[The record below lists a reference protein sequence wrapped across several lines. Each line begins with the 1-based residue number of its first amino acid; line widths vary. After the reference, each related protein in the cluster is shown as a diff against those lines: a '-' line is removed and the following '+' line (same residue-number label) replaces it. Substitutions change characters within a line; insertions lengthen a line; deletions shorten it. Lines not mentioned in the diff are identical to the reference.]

1 MPKLSANISTLYPEM
16 GFLQRFSAAA
26 QDGFD
31 AVEFQF
37 AYEYTAAEL
46 VAAAKAASVK
56 VVLLNCPAGDV
67 EAGERGTA
75 VFEERIETCR
85 QGIDKGIAYARALDC
100 KNIHL
105 MAGILADENRQVAEA
120 TFKDNLRYAADRFD
134 RSDEVVLVEA
144 LNTIDTPGYFVSN
157 LAQAADIIDST
168 GYANVR
174 LQFDFY
180 HCQMTQGRLAETF
193 DLYLRL
199 IEHIQVAGVPGRHEL
214 DCGEV
219 NYDFLFNHIDASRYP
234 GYVGCEYHPLVT
246 TSKGLGSLKP
256 WLSSRAK

>member
-16 GFLQRFSAAA
+16 DFLRRFSAAA
-26 QDGFD
+26 EDGFD

-37 AYEYTAAEL
+37 AYEYPAAQL
-46 VAAAKAASVK
+46 MAAAKAASVK
-56 VVLLNCPAGDV
+56 VVLLNCPAGDI

-75 VFEERIETCR
+75 IFEDRIESCR
-85 QGIDKGIAYARALDC
+85 RNIEEGIAYARALDC

-105 MAGILADENRQVAEA
+105 MAGILADANRQTA
-120 TFKDNLRYAADRFD
+120 TAIFNDNLRYAANRFN
-134 RSDEVVLVEA
+134 RADEAVLVEA

-168 GYANVR
+168 GYSNVR

-180 HCQMTQGRLAETF
+180 HCQMTQGRLTEMF
-193 DLYLRL
+193 DRYLRL
-199 IEHIQVAGVPGRHEL
+199 IKHVQVAGVPGRHEL

-219 NYDFLFNHIDASRYP
+219 NYKYVFDHIDASGYS
-234 GYVGCEYHPLVT
+234 GYVGCEYNPLAA
-246 TSKGLGSLKP
+246 TSAGVGCLKP
-256 WLSSRAK
+256 WLSSRTW

>member
-1 MPKLSANISTLYPEM
+1 MPKFSANISTLYPEM
-16 GFLQRFSAAA
+16 DFLQRFSAAA
-26 QDGFD
+26 EDGFD

-37 AYEYTAAEL
+37 AYEYTPAEL
-46 VAAAKAASVK
+46 VTAAQAASVRI
-56 VVLLNCPAGDV
+56 VLLNCPAGDV
-67 EAGERGTA
+67 EAGDRGTA
-75 VFEERIETCR
+75 IFEERIEVCR

-105 MAGILADENRQVAEA
+105 MAGILVDENRQMAQA
-120 TFKDNLRYAADRFD
+120 TFKDNLRYAAGRFNH
-134 RSDEVVLVEA
+134 SDEVVLVEA

-199 IEHIQVAGVPGRHEL
+199 IEHVQVAGVPGRHEL

-219 NYDFLFNHIDASRYP
+219 NYDFLFKHIDASRYP
-234 GYVGCEYHPLVT
+234 GYVGCEYHPLMM

-256 WLSSRAK
+256 WLRSRAK